1 MQDLLFRDIMDLSAM
16 GIAFIPAIC
25 LQLLTWLQRCR
36 PEMQGSPVT
45 VAFLFY
51 TCLTTSFPSCYPC
64 FYWKK
69 RKLKANSVSMADG

>member
-1 MQDLLFRDIMDLSAM
+1 MQDLLFRDTLDLSAM

-45 VAFLFY
+45 VAFQFY
-51 TCLTTSFPSCYPC
+51 T
-64 FYWKK
+64 
-69 RKLKANSVSMADG
+69 